1 MFSISKKSSQ
11 LFDFLKSIWESKKF
25 QAITSNLL
33 VLSLLAG
40 IVFHLLVRYDIVD
53 FGIYDQY
60 FEYTFLAIDI
70 PFTMLLIM
78 ELLSLIFV
86 LPKSVSKSV
95 LKQFELLSLIFL
107 RSAFKEFSHIHS
119 LTEWTGAL
127 EPFYHMLAYGFGAL
141 FIFIIIGFTNRLQ
154 KHIKLTDEED
164 EQNDFIQSKKFLAI
178 VLLIAFV
185 VIGFNDLIILFT
197 TGVYPHSFTLFYTI
211 LIFSDILIVLIALKY
226 TLDYNR
232 IFRYSAFVLA
242 TILIRISLSTPAYF
256 NVLIGL
262 TSAVYVFLLA
272 LSYNNFVGKETRNS
286 KN

>member
-11 LFDFLKSIWESKKF
+11 LFDFLKGIWESKKF
-25 QAITSNLL
+25 QAISSNVL
-33 VLSLLAG
+33 VVSLLMG
-40 IVFHLLVRYDIVD
+40 IAFHLLVRYDLFD
-53 FGIYDQY
+53 FGIFNQY

-107 RSAFKEFSHIHS
+107 RFAFKEFSHIHS
-119 LTEWTGAL
+119 LTDWVGAI

-141 FIFIIIGFTNRLQ
+141 IIFIIIGFTNRLQ

-178 VLLIAFV
+178 LLLVAFV
-185 VIGFNDLIILFT
+185 IIGFNDIIILFT

-211 LIFSDILIVLIALKY
+211 LIFSDILIVLLALKY
-226 TLDYNR
+226 TLDYYR

-242 TILIRISLSTPAYF
+242 TILIRISLSTPAYY

-262 TSAVYVFLLA
+262 TSAVFVFLLA
-272 LSYNNFVGKETRNS
+272 LSYNNFVGKEVRS
-286 KN
+286 KKK

>member
-11 LFDFLKSIWESKKF
+11 LFDFLKGIWESKKF
-25 QAITSNLL
+25 QAISSNLL
-33 VLSLLAG
+33 VASLLMG
-40 IVFHLLVRYDIVD
+40 IAIHLLVRYDLVD
-53 FGIYDQY
+53 FGIFDQY

-119 LTEWTGAL
+119 LTDWAGAI

-141 FIFIIIGFTNRLQ
+141 IIFIIIGFTNRLQ
-154 KHIKLTDEED
+154 KHIKLSDEED
-164 EQNDFIQSKKFLAI
+164 EQNDFIQSKKFLA
-178 VLLIAFV
+178 VLLLIAFV
-185 VIGFNDLIILFT
+185 VIGFNDLNILFT

-211 LIFSDILIVLIALKY
+211 LIFSDILIVLLALKY
-226 TLDYNR
+226 TLDYYR

-262 TSAVYVFLLA
+262 TSAVYVFFLA
-272 LSYNNFVGKETRNS
+272 LSYNNFVGKEV
-286 KN
+286 K